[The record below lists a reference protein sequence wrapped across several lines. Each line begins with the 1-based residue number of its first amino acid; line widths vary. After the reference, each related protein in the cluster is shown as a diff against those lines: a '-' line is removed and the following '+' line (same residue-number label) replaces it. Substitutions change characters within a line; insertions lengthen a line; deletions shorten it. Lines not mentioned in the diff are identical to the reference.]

1 VESPVQTASWYAR
14 ADEQYDLQKAAL
26 ARALSELVDNLK
38 RSLRFRD
45 LQVIELLFYSQIPNK
60 EVARTMNLDEKAVA
74 LIKHRSLKQ
83 IRENVARQ
91 KVPAAP
97 SAEEF
102 ENLLTDLWEYHRF
115 SCPKRNTI
123 GAFMLQTL
131 DEDWHKYVDFHLN
144 VLGCRFCR
152 ANLDDLESQNREGQ
166 QERFQARIMES
177 TIGFL
182 HRPL

>member
-1 VESPVQTASWYAR
+1 
-14 ADEQYDLQKAAL
+14 
-26 ARALSELVDNLK
+26 
-38 RSLRFRD
+38 
-45 LQVIELLFYSQIPNK
+45 
-60 EVARTMNLDEKAVA
+60 MNLDEKAVA

-83 IRENVARQ
+83 IRENVTRQ

-115 SCPKRNTI
+115 SCPKRSTI

-131 DEDWHKYVDFHLN
+131 DEDWYKYVDFHLN

-152 ANLDDLESQNREGQ
+152 ANLDDLESQSRESR
-166 QERFQARIMES
+166 QEQFQARIMES

>member
-1 VESPVQTASWYAR
+1 
-14 ADEQYDLQKAAL
+14 
-26 ARALSELVDNLK
+26 
-38 RSLRFRD
+38 
-45 LQVIELLFYSQIPNK
+45 VIELLFYCQFPNK
-60 EVARTMNLDEKAVA
+60 EVAHTMNLDEKAVA

-83 IRENVARQ
+83 IRANVAHQ
-91 KVPAAP
+91 KVPLDP
-97 SAEEF
+97 SAEAF

-131 DEDWHKYVDFHLN
+131 DEEWRKYVDFHLN

-152 ANLDDLESQNREGQ
+152 ANRDDLESQSAEGR
-166 QERFQARIMES
+166 QEKFQARIMES